1 MDRARLL
8 QNSSREAQ
16 ILSRHPHPNNIGSIV
31 GEKMDAPFHNEEKR
45 ESFPLLLGIVMVPL
59 SILAIIA
66 LIMTFICILT
76 N

>member
-1 MDRARLL
+1 
-8 QNSSREAQ
+8 
-16 ILSRHPHPNNIGSIV
+16 
-31 GEKMDAPFHNEEKR
+31 MDAPFHNEEKR